1 VPDEAPWRSPR
12 HRRGSVAL
20 LHLLAASAWL
30 YGALLVLYP
39 KAFRRRYGAEMRR
52 DFRELMREGFE
63 EGGASELVR
72 RVLAQALP
80 DLVLT
85 ALKERITMPAG
96 AARANVMVA
105 VALVAVVV
113 TMASLLLEPT
123 HEASSEVWVALEHG
137 GLVYALWE
145 RDV

>member
-20 LHLLAASAWL
+20 LDLLAASAWL

-72 RVLAQALP
+72 VLAQALP

-85 ALKERITMPAG
+85 APKERITMPAG
-96 AARANVMVA
+96 AARASVMGA

-113 TMASLLLEPT
+113 TKASLLLEPT
-123 HEASSEVWVALEHG
+123 HEASSEVWVDLEHC
-137 GLVYALWE
+137 GLVCALWR